1 MEDESRKHHM
11 PYELVFNIPAR
22 VEYERSMQ
30 NTVLASNII
39 CIRSYI
45 HNKKCVLYELVCI
58 LCMHIGVVKDYE
70 LVVFICILSGRGTG
84 HSAAFAHFRHSLPRE
99 QLNPPPARREA
110 CGGRSVKPG

>member
-70 LVVFICILSGRGTG
+70 LVVFICIL
-84 HSAAFAHFRHSLPRE
+84 
-99 QLNPPPARREA
+99 
-110 CGGRSVKPG
+110 